1 MQVKRFFFLYFRS
14 VFLFQQESVDTPMV
28 ERRKNWFSRQIS
40 RMGSVRS
47 SSTAYS
53 SGGVF
58 KRNRNNSVYANPE
71 AVLQSGPNAPPP
83 AHKMSLYEK
92 FVNRKSVRNQQRHL
106 MKQSK

>member
-1 MQVKRFFFLYFRS
+1 
-14 VFLFQQESVDTPMV
+14 MV

-71 AVLQSGPNAPPP
+71 AVLPGQNLPPP
-83 AHKMSLYEK
+83 VHKMSLYEK
-92 FVNRKSVRNQQRHL
+92 FVNRKSVRNQQRQL

>member
-1 MQVKRFFFLYFRS
+1 
-14 VFLFQQESVDTPMV
+14 MV

-53 SGGVF
+53 SNGVF

-71 AVLQSGPNAPPP
+71 AVLPGQNPPPPP

-92 FVNRKSVRNQQRHL
+92 FVNRKSVRNQQRQFI
-106 MKQSK
+106 KQSK